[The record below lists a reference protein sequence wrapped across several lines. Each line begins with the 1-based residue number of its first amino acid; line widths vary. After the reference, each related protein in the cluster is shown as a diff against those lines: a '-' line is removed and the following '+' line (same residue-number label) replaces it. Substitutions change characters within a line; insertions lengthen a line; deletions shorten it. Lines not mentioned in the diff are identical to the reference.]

1 MIAAPANM
9 TQGAA
14 ALLTTVAPTTTTST
28 PVRRN
33 LGHQRVRR
41 VRASRVLLR
50 RAGLPAGDGGQAQRS
65 WHWGHHWPVT
75 VPGPSAHQLN
85 PAAFRSCH
93 QAQVRYLLTDG

>member
-50 RAGLPAGDGGQAQRS
+50 RAGLPAGTAGRPSAPGTGG
-65 WHWGHHWPVT
+65 T
-75 VPGPSAHQLN
+75 TGPSPSPTRRLISSVQQLSG
-85 PAAFRSCH
+85 PATRP
-93 QAQVRYLLTDG
+93 R